1 MMFKEYKSAEY
12 WQKLRDTECAR
23 ASLDN
28 FSRAVATE
36 AKRDSIAGAVIVAA
50 MFALFPILYCIASIL
65 DG

>member
-1 MMFKEYKSAEY
+1 MEFKEYKSAEY

-28 FSRAVATE
+28 CSRAVAIL
-36 AKRDSIAGAVIVAA
+36 IAS
-50 MFALFPILYCIASIL
+50 ALFPILYCIASIL